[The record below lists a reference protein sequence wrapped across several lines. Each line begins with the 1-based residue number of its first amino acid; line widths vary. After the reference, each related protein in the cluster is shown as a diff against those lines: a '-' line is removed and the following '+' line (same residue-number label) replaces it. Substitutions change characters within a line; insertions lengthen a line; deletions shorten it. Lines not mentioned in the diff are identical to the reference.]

1 MTFLA
6 LFQANSRQI
15 PSHSQVCL
23 KSITGKFQV
32 IPVSFLAKY
41 QKEMD
46 TSVIVCHIQSVDWRW
61 HHFGGAGGPACIFNC
76 SYTICRLKVTSF
88 WRCWRNC
95 VCLSLLLYNLQI
107 EGDIILEVLKEL
119 SIFVIVLIQSASWRW
134 HHFGGAG
141 GTVCACNCSLYT
153 MCRISFLTSFDSM
166 LIQS

>member
-107 EGDIILEVLKEL
+107 EGDIILEVLEEL
-119 SIFVIVLIQSASWRW
+119 YVPVTVLHIQCVGHKFWFHVNSKLVKSIYIYMCCVYLLSTQIQIFV
-134 HHFGGAG
+134 
-141 GTVCACNCSLYT
+141 N
-153 MCRISFLTSFDSM
+153 
-166 LIQS
+166 